1 MDFDGVKELV
11 QADMLAVNR
20 VIQEQLQSGV
30 PTIPAMGAYL
40 INAGGK
46 RLRPIILLLA
56 ARLGGNRS
64 ARPIPLAAVVE
75 FIHTA
80 TLLHD
85 DVVDGSELRRSNA
98 TANQL
103 WGNAAAILVGDF
115 LYARSFEMM
124 VKDGDMRV
132 MATMAEATSVIAQG
146 EVAQLENANDADLD
160 PENYYAVIAA
170 KTAKLFEAATRLAAI
185 VNQMSPDQEHSL
197 AEYGRLLGTAF
208 QLMDDALD
216 YEAAAER
223 MGKNRGDDLADG
235 KATLPFIHAMRH
247 ATPAEQIVLRAA
259 LADETRQHLPQVLE
273 IIAKTDAIAY
283 TLRSAEEIALQ
294 ARSYL
299 QGFADCA
306 ERNALLF
313 LADFAVHRDH

>member
-1 MDFDGVKELV
+1 MDFDGVKKLV
-11 QADMLAVNR
+11 HADMLAVNR

-40 INAGGK
+40 VNAGGK
-46 RLRPIILLLA
+46 RLRPILLLLA
-56 ARLGGNRS
+56 ARMGGDRS

-85 DVVDGSELRRSNA
+85 DVVDGSELRRNNA

-124 VKDGDMRV
+124 VQDGDMRV

-160 PENYYAVIAA
+160 PERYFAVIAA

-185 VNQMSPDQEHSL
+185 INGMDAAQEQAL
-197 AEYGRLLGTAF
+197 ADYGRLLGTAF

-216 YEAAAER
+216 YQAEAES

-235 KATLPFIHAMRH
+235 KATLPFIHAMRNSS
-247 ATPAEQIVLRAA
+247 AADQAILRAA

-283 TLRSAEEIALQ
+283 TLRSAERFAEEA
-294 ARSYL
+294 AMCL
-299 QGFADCA
+299 QGFAASA
-306 ERNALLF
+306 EKEALLF

>member
-1 MDFDGVKELV
+1 MDFAGVKELV

-40 INAGGK
+40 VNAGGK

-56 ARLGGNRS
+56 ARLGGDRS
-64 ARPIPLAAVVE
+64 DRPIPLAAVVE

-98 TANQL
+98 TANQI

-124 VKDGDMRV
+124 VKDGDMRI

-160 PENYYAVIAA
+160 PESYYAVIAA
-170 KTAKLFEAATRLAAI
+170 KTAKLFEAAARLAAI
-185 VNQMSPDQEHSL
+185 VNRVSVEQENAL

-235 KATLPFIHAMRH
+235 KATLPFIHAMRE
-247 ATPAEQIVLRAA
+247 ASPAEQAILRAA

-283 TLRSAEEIALQ
+283 TLRSAEKIARQAHDCLQDFPECSEKEALQ
-294 ARSYL
+294 
-299 QGFADCA
+299 
-306 ERNALLF
+306 F